1 MADDKHILTPLMDWL
16 RAASV
21 KESKGVTNTMVPW
34 FLEFLVAAESAYAT
48 ALLNSTFRPPPVPP
62 EGPPNKR
69 LRVAG
74 GDGTHACTSRIGR
87 SSSSRSRTDPFYSNQ
102 LGFGVGRS
110 LIYGWNHKHCHPH
123 FSKGSIREARFNIPA
138 SLRPQLFTTISSLV

>member
-48 ALLNSTFRPPPVPP
+48 ALLNGTFRPPPVPP

-69 LRVAG
+69 LRGAG
-74 GDGTHACTSRIGR
+74 GMVPMHA
-87 SSSSRSRTDPFYSNQ
+87 
-102 LGFGVGRS
+102 
-110 LIYGWNHKHCHPH
+110 HH
-123 FSKGSIREARFNIPA
+123 A
-138 SLRPQLFTTISSLV
+138 SVVAAAVAVAQTLFIQTNLDLEWGDH